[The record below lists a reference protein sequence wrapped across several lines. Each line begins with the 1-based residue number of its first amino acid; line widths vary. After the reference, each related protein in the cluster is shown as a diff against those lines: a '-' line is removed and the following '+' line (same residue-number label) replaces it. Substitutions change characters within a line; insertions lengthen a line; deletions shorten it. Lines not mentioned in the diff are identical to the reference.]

1 MKSFKQIR
9 EESYKEI
16 INFAE
21 HNDLVEQEEIN
32 ELRILSPAQRRKLR
46 IRMKMLARKASTKIK
61 RKLSMKKAPST
72 AKLLKRAKKKAKFKV
87 IAKLMGPDIS
97 KNYSKLPF
105 QKRIQIDR
113 KIAPKQAVINR
124 IAKKMIP
131 KLRKAHAERRRKMSS
146 SDKDLR
152 NKED

>member
-32 ELRILSPAQRRKLR
+32 ELRVLSPAQRRKLS
-46 IRMKMLARKASTKIK
+46 IRMKLLARKASTKIK
-61 RKLSMKKAPST
+61 RMLGMKKAVST
-72 AKLLKRAKKKAKFKV
+72 PKLRKRARKIAKRIV

-97 KNYSKLPF
+97 KNYSKLPY